1 MTAIKHALL
10 AVCLLPVVAW
20 GETVAVLDIE
30 SAIRASKPAAAFRA
44 QVQQDFTAEQA
55 QLRQLS
61 EQGNALKE
69 KLEKEADFLSQDE
82 RERLMGQV
90 QAKYQEFQV
99 LGNRLKQQTQQR
111 EQAFLE
117 QLRPQVEDILQG
129 LVVEREIDLIF
140 NKNAVVF
147 VKPDLD
153 LTAQVIE
160 KLNQQ

>member
-1 MTAIKHALL
+1 MKAIKHALL
-10 AVCLLPVVAW
+10 TLCLFPVLAW

-30 SAIRASKPAAAFRA
+30 SAIRASKPAADFRA
-44 QVQQDFTAEQA
+44 QIQQDFSAEQA

-61 EQGNALKE
+61 DQGNALKE

-82 RERLMGQV
+82 RERLVEQV
-90 QAKYQEFQV
+90 QAKYQEFQQ

-117 QLRPQVEDILQG
+117 QLRPQVEAILEG
-129 LVVEREIDLIF
+129 LVKEREIDLIF
-140 NKNAVVF
+140 NKNALVY

-153 LTAQVIE
+153 LTAQVVE